1 MIKAAPLSAH
11 TLVIRSRKPAS
22 PNDLADH
29 DAGPLAR
36 HLGLARDSWSVLQLF
51 RRPAERL
58 ACRSRLLNLFVH
70 LGLEVLE
77 VLGEEASE
85 LAGLL
90 VVGVLV
96 VPGAFRIQHLCRD
109 TGDFRWDVQAKDRVL
124 PGLDVGELALYG
136 RSHHLARGSYV
147 YPLAHPVRP
156 AQPAG
161 VNEVAARTVL
171 THLLGEHGRV
181 RGRRQ
186 GQERRPEA
194 GRERRLYL
202 VLHVGLGAGKLG
214 GVAGKEIVG
223 GLLGG

>member
-1 MIKAAPLSAH
+1 MIKAAPLSAP
-11 TLVIRSRKPAS
+11 TLATRSRKPAS
-22 PNDLADH
+22 PPPSRTTT
-29 DAGPLAR
+29 AGPLAR
-36 HLGLARDSWSVLQLF
+36 HLGLAGESRLALQLF

-85 LAGLL
+85 LPGLL

-96 VPGAFRIQHLCRD
+96 VPGAFRIQHLCRN
-109 TGDFRWDVQAKDRVL
+109 TRDFRWDVHAKDRVL
-124 PGLDVGELALYG
+124 PGLDVGELASYG
-136 RSHHLARGSYV
+136 RPHHLARGSYI

-161 VNEVAARTVL
+161 VYEVAARTVL
-171 THLLGEHGRV
+171 SHLLGEHGRV

-202 VLHVGLGAGKLG
+202 ALHVGLGAGKFG
-214 GVAGKEIVG
+214 GVAGEEIVG